1 MRLPAVYAAIASAT
15 LSLALFVSPA
25 YAQDAQAQDKMMKAL
40 DFGELKGAADEL
52 EYTLAD
58 EGVDEDGDYYLELQS
73 DSGLMF
79 YLYGA
84 GCSEDDAAK
93 DCLGLNMIAS
103 FTLNDEAD
111 AHEVMD
117 SISYAFMKI
126 YRSGDDIK
134 ASRYLIFDGGI
145 TRENMKENVS
155 VFVQIADSIW
165 EQLAGLEVLAD

>member
-1 MRLPAVYAAIASAT
+1 MRLPDVYAAIASAA
-15 LSLALFVSPA
+15 LSIALFASP
-25 YAQDAQAQDKMMKAL
+25 AQAQDVVMKAL
-40 DFGELKGAADEL
+40 DFGALKAVSTELGYK
-52 EYTLAD
+52 LAD

-111 AHEVMD
+111 SHEVMD
-117 SISYAFMKI
+117 SVSYAFMKI

>member
-1 MRLPAVYAAIASAT
+1 MRLPDVYAAIASAA
-15 LSLALFVSPA
+15 LSLALFASP
-25 YAQDAQAQDKMMKAL
+25 AQAQDVVMKAL
-40 DFGELKGAADEL
+40 DFGELKAVSSEL
-52 EYTLAD
+52 GYTLAD
-58 EGVDEDGDYYLELQS
+58 EGVDEDGDYYLEVQS

-84 GCSEDDAAK
+84 GCAEDDPAK
-93 DCLGLNMIAS
+93 GCLGLNMIAS

-117 SISYAFMKI
+117 SVSYAFMKI

-155 VFVQIADSIW
+155 VFVQIADAIW
-165 EQLAGLEVLAD
+165 EQLAGLEVLAE

>member
-1 MRLPAVYAAIASAT
+1 MKLPGAYAAIASAA
-15 LSLALFVSPA
+15 LSLGLFASPA
-25 YAQDAQAQDKMMKAL
+25 RAQDAVMKAL
-40 DFGELKGAADEL
+40 DFGALKAASTELGYK
-52 EYTLAD
+52 LAD

-165 EQLAGLEVLAD
+165 EQLAALEVLAD